1 MDITAKQFQTR
12 FKPLAA
18 QFRTPADIDVLLQ
31 NCTLSQVPAG
41 TRIIAYRGPVS
52 SLYLLWDGRL
62 AASVEEG
69 DIKLELGDIHP
80 GQWVGEVTLID
91 PGPANASVT
100 TVEESQLLAI
110 SHETFNRLRETH
122 PAVAGALLRALC
134 LNITERLRP
143 TGERVI
149 DQIGSHAYRLH
160 DLPPAEKAKGFRL
173 LVSLLVGLLGTHPGG
188 ADGHQ

>member
-1 MDITAKQFQTR
+1 MDITPKQFQSR
-12 FKPLAA
+12 FKALAA
-18 QFRTPADIDVLLQ
+18 QFRSPADISVLLQ
-31 NCTLSQVPAG
+31 NCTLSRVPAG
-41 TRIIAYRGPVS
+41 TRIITHRGSVS
-52 SLYLLWDGRL
+52 SLYLVWSGLL
-62 AASVEEG
+62 AANIEEG
-69 DIKLELGDIHP
+69 DVKLELGDIRP

-91 PGPANASVT
+91 PGPANASVSA
-100 TVEESQLLAI
+100 VQDSELIML
-110 SHETFNRLRETH
+110 SHEVFNRLQKTH

-160 DLPPAEKAKGFRL
+160 DLPPEEKAKGMRL
-173 LVSLLVGLLGTHPGG
+173 IASLLVGLLGSHPGG